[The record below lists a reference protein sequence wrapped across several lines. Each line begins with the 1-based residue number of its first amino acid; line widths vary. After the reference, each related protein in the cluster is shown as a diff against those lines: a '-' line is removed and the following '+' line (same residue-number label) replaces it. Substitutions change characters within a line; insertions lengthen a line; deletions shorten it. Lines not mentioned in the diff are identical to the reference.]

1 MDPRI
6 IQIAK
11 AVRDEVHEFEQE
23 EQAPGV
29 ERLAPRE
36 TLAGY
41 CAIASYLLISVTDKL
56 GYNLDLVVGRTKMD
70 LKSTLSNHAWTEHED
85 EIIDLTATQFWTSVK
100 KVHVVKCSNRYYR
113 PIAKN
118 EAAHNELKNRWSNQ
132 SPYTY
137 MGDLDNRACKLA
149 QQLAPAQAA

>member
-6 IQIAK
+6 IQIAE

-23 EQAPGV
+23 EQRPGYGPHAH
-29 ERLAPRE
+29 ENLS
-36 TLAGY
+36 GY

-70 LKSTLSNHAWTEHED
+70 LKSSLSNHAWAEHEN
-85 EIIDLTATQFWTSVK
+85 EILDITATQFWTSVK
-100 KVHVVKCSNRYYR
+100 RVHVTKCSNRYYR

-118 EAAHNELKNRWSNQ
+118 EAAHNELKNRWSTQ

-137 MGDLDNRACKLA
+137 MGDLDERAYKLA
-149 QQLAPAQAA
+149 QQLAPDQAV

>member
-23 EQAPGV
+23 HQAPGYGLCPH
-29 ERLAPRE
+29 ES
-36 TLAGY
+36 LAGY
-41 CAIASYLLISVTDKL
+41 CGIASYLLTTVTDKL
-56 GYNLDLVVGRTKMD
+56 GYNLDLVVGRTKRN
-70 LKSTLSNHAWTEHED
+70 LKSPDSNHAWTEHED

-113 PIAKN
+113 AISKN
-118 EAAHNELKNRWSNQ
+118 EAAHNELKHRWSNQ

-137 MGDLDNRACKLA
+137 MVDLDDRACKLA